1 MRTYLYLILL
11 GPFMANRT
19 ISLSPIGDLIRK
31 RLVKDTGIPFSFW
44 VEKQLIDWNA
54 ARSQEETPE
63 VEAKPKVPWYYECQ
77 LCKQKGHHA
86 SDCSMYNPIIESEG
100 ETK

>member
-1 MRTYLYLILL
+1 
-11 GPFMANRT
+11 MANRT

-31 RLVKDTGIPFSFW
+31 RLVEDTGIAFSVW

-54 ARSQEETPE
+54 ARSEETEPE
-63 VEAKPKVPWYYECQ
+63 TPSKPKVPWYYECQ

-86 SDCSMYNPIIESEG
+86 SDCSMYNPIIETEG
-100 ETK
+100 ESNA